1 VSGPSSSR
9 PATADGPTRPGRPGR
24 LRAAAGLT
32 GVAVSVLAV
41 GTLLPPGRAARADPV
56 RGERVFQRCYACHSI
71 VAGGDN
77 LAGPSLRCVL
87 DRRAG
92 TLPGF
97 AFSPAMR
104 EAGARRDLVW
114 TRPALDTFLEDP
126 QRLVPGTAMSM
137 PGLPEPEDRRD
148 VIDYLART
156 GPCLPSP
163 ASRP

>member
-1 VSGPSSSR
+1 
-9 PATADGPTRPGRPGR
+9 
-24 LRAAAGLT
+24 
-32 GVAVSVLAV
+32 
-41 GTLLPPGRAARADPV
+41 
-56 RGERVFQRCYACHSI
+56 
-71 VAGGDN
+71 
-77 LAGPSLRCVL
+77 VL